1 MPTRNLEISKRLTR
15 QVVLNGLPVAGPT
28 MRWVLPQPVA
38 ARAVSVEGVTSRPR
52 GREER

>member
-15 QVVLNGLPVAGPT
+15 QLVLNGLGVAAHRT
-28 MRWVLPQPVA
+28 RRVLPQPTA
-38 ARAVSVEGVTSRPR
+38 SPAVSVEGITSRPQ